1 MPMLREKLTPYLRT
15 LISGGSSAVAGQ
27 FTFVQPLSLANDGVL
42 SKRFADDDPLKEDSH
57 LVANGIVHKYKNRVL
72 WKVSYRCAA
81 HCQFCTRLRQIGTRE
96 GDLDAENI
104 EGGLK
109 YLSDHPEIDE
119 VILSGGDPL
128 FTPKETGLIFDG
140 LIRLPSVKVIRIGTR
155 MPVQLPSAFEGR
167 FLQVLLEKISEVAF
181 VRPIY
186 MLVHVDHPDELTSET
201 VNALARLRRIGL
213 ILLSQTVFLKG
224 INDDEGSL
232 KKLFES
238 LYHLGVIPYYIFRC
252 DSVAGLERFVCNIQ
266 DERRIMTNLCRELSG
281 IAVPTYVVD
290 VPGRGKI
297 PVPLEFWDGVDLSQC
312 RDFDGERILI

>member
-1 MPMLREKLTPYLRT
+1 M
-15 LISGGSSAVAGQ
+15 
-27 FTFVQPLSLANDGVL
+27 
-42 SKRFADDDPLKEDSH
+42 
-57 LVANGIVHKYKNRVL
+57 
-72 WKVSYRCAA
+72 
-81 HCQFCTRLRQIGTRE
+81 
-96 GDLDAENI
+96 
-104 EGGLK
+104 
-109 YLSDHPEIDE
+109 
-119 VILSGGDPL
+119 
-128 FTPKETGLIFDG
+128 
-140 LIRLPSVKVIRIGTR
+140 
-155 MPVQLPSAFEGR
+155 
-167 FLQVLLEKISEVAF
+167 
-181 VRPIY
+181 
-186 MLVHVDHPDELTSET
+186 HVDHPDELTSET